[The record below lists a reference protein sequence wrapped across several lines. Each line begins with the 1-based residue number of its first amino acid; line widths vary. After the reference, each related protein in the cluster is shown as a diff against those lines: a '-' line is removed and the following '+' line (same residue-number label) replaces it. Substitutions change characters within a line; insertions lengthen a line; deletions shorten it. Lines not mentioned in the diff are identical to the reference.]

1 MEKKKIK
8 DKENK
13 RDDKESESNI
23 SESDAVE
30 NSVGNSEDID
40 KEAVQHQEEVLGEEQ
55 EDNTADLSDLDKVLR
70 EKDELNQEL
79 EKQKTSMAEFKDK
92 ALRAM
97 AETENF
103 KRRKEQELESFKK
116 YASERVVIEILPVLD
131 SLERAVEHD
140 KVGDS
145 NDVES
150 KQSEDAK
157 IDQNAQGVALIYKQF
172 NNALEKVGVKPIES
186 LNQQFDPNYHQA
198 VMQEDAE
205 GVEPNVVI
213 KEMQKGYLLHDKLIR
228 PAVVV
233 VSK

>member
-186 LNQQFDPNYHQA
+186 LNQQFD
-198 VMQEDAE
+198 
-205 GVEPNVVI
+205 
-213 KEMQKGYLLHDKLIR
+213 
-228 PAVVV
+228 
-233 VSK
+233 